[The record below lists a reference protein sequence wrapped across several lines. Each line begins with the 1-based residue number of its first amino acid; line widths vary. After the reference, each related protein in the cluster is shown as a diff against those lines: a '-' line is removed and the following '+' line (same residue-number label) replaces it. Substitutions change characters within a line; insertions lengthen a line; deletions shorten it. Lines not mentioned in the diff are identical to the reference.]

1 MKDYLE
7 RPEIMARAKR
17 EHRGYPIYGE
27 IAIFLL
33 VFLVGSIFEFIIVLP
48 PQVVMML
55 TSETYMNAVKSGD
68 MELINQ
74 ATMEIA
80 ASDGTMVISLFAFAG
95 IILAALL
102 LGRWVDKRKLGT
114 HGFQK
119 KGMFAEY
126 GLGLVI
132 GFVMFSAAVLIC
144 LATGSLKMAL
154 NVGSPLMLFLFF
166 LGFMVQGMGE
176 EVLCRGLL
184 MVSLSRRYSIPAA
197 ILTNSLVF
205 AALHLGN
212 DGVSV
217 LALINLTL
225 FGVVASVYFIKRGSI
240 WGVAAIH
247 SVWNFVQGNFYG
259 IRVSG
264 MVLKNSVFNSELVS
278 ERTLI
283 NGGDFG
289 LEGGL
294 AVTITLLVCL
304 VIFWKMPGRNM
315 AADGGTR
322 GEKSEAE
329 RDQADQAA
337 MEQNKA
343 EQAETE
349 QVQSEQTA
357 MEQNK
362 AEQAGPGQSEAE
374 QDKIEQNSY
383 VE

>member
-17 EHRGYPIYGE
+17 EHRGYPIHGE

-33 VFLVGSIFEFIIVLP
+33 VFLVGSIFELIIVLP

-55 TSETYMNAVKSGD
+55 TNETYMNAVRLGD

-74 ATMEIA
+74 ATMEIV
-80 ASDGTMVISLFAFAG
+80 ASDGAMVISLFAFAG

-102 LGRWVDKRKLGT
+102 LGRWVDKRKLAT
-114 HGFQK
+114 YGFRK

-225 FGVVASVYFIKRGSI
+225 FGIVASVYFIKRGSI

-278 ERTLI
+278 EGTLI

-294 AVTITLLVCL
+294 AVTVTLLVCL
-304 VIFWKMPGRNM
+304 VIFWKMPGKNT
-315 AADGGTR
+315 AAAEGA
-322 GEKSEAE
+322 GEEGSGAEQGKMEQARAEKPETEQAQAEQAEAE
-329 RDQADQAA
+329 S
-337 MEQNKA
+337 NKI

-349 QVQSEQTA
+349 QIKAARAGT
-357 MEQNK
+357 EQN
-362 AEQAGPGQSEAE
+362 
-374 QDKIEQNSY
+374 NY